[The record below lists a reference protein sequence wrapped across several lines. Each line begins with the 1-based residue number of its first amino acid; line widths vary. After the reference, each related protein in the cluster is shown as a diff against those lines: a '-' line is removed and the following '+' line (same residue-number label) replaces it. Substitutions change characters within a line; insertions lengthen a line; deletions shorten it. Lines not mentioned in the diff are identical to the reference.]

1 MKLSRSLKIAAAAAA
16 VTLFAAQPAFAG
28 VTINGGG
35 SSFAAPLINTCKIA
49 WQTQNSATVN
59 YATSSSGTG
68 RKNADNGIGAF
79 NFSDASYTPLKS
91 TIIHIPVVAAPVSI
105 AYNIPG
111 VSSDKPLYLS
121 QKSLSDIFA
130 GKVTKWNDAEIVADN
145 AGTKASVVY
154 KKDAK
159 GATVKVNGK
168 PVVLKTVKAT
178 SRISLPNQDIRVVFR
193 ADTSGTTQNL
203 ANFFIAQFPAVWT
216 NASNSAFTSVF
227 PGAGIPISFLSATG
241 SSGVAALA
249 ASTPYSI
256 TYVEHAYAASNKLG
270 EASIQNASGNFQGP
284 TAAGTAAFLNSATAA
299 ANGALTFNYG
309 TKEAGAYVLGI
320 VSYALVDTADTGDWA
335 AAATSFIKYVA
346 SDACVNTDPTLG
358 YSTITGSLKTIND
371 RLIAKLATN

>member
-49 WQTQNSATVN
+49 WQTTNSSTVN

-68 RKNADNGIGAF
+68 RTNANNGIGNF

-91 TIIHIPVVAAPVSI
+91 TIVHIPVIAAPVSI

-227 PGAGIPISFLSATG
+227 SNYFKKCSLS
-241 SSGVAALA
+241 
-249 ASTPYSI
+249 
-256 TYVEHAYAASNKLG
+256 SNV
-270 EASIQNASGNFQGP
+270 F
-284 TAAGTAAFLNSATAA
+284 
-299 ANGALTFNYG
+299 
-309 TKEAGAYVLGI
+309 
-320 VSYALVDTADTGDWA
+320 
-335 AAATSFIKYVA
+335 
-346 SDACVNTDPTLG
+346 
-358 YSTITGSLKTIND
+358 
-371 RLIAKLATN
+371 